1 MSAINRQSN
10 KKSDKNSTFII
21 AGVIALG
28 AGLLFAYLMFYTAP
42 EESMELV
49 KIIAVTDEGCI
60 AETFDGFAVNI
71 GDCNVQPG
79 QYVDALV
86 DQKTKDR
93 AAAMNPTS
101 WFGSKVMEKSRRV
114 TVMVDDN
121 LLKKLRIIQAAK
133 IRKSE
138 NSVSLSQVITHM
150 LEKGL
155 K

>member
-10 KKSDKNSTFII
+10 KKSSKNSTFII
-21 AGVIALG
+21 GGVIAIV

-60 AETFDGFAVNI
+60 GETLDGFSVNI
-71 GDCNVQPG
+71 GDCNAQPG
-79 QYVDALV
+79 QYVDTLV

-101 WFGSKVMEKSRRV
+101 
-114 TVMVDDN
+114 
-121 LLKKLRIIQAAK
+121 
-133 IRKSE
+133 
-138 NSVSLSQVITHM
+138 
-150 LEKGL
+150 
-155 K
+155 